1 MPRRGALTRLAR
13 PLSPRVVGQVAA
25 VQAGGRSGSAQSHAT
40 DTTTDGERSGPRP
53 ALRVGRGEAPVGAAA
68 ATATAAAAEPF
79 PRLAR
84 HPPSTGRQPAT
95 AAARDDKR
103 GRRHLVEARR
113 PGRWP
118 RRRVA
123 AQPRA
128 TRRRSSRRQ
137 RFGSPPSSKPQR
149 AEHARWGGAGDPPAG
164 AADGLLKP
172 RRAMGERG
180 PVAGA
185 SPNAC
190 GMRLAGS
197 PTAAS
202 CTTSGRRKKPRTAA
216 GRHQCHHCQRRHCRR
231 HRRWRVHRGRGEL
244 LLSAPSEQVPQ
255 MDDTNGSSAGR
266 SGSSIGPRPT
276 IGWSQRVTRP
286 PARPPAAAP
295 ATATPLPWGAGASGK
310 RPQRRGMRGGEGGG
324 WRRRGAAPPAPPQAP
339 PPPPP
344 APPAPTPRR
353 AKTARGGRRAG
364 GAPCLRVPTAPPPR
378 ARARG
383 VEAPT
388 ATAGTPFGRH
398 GHHE

>member
-95 AAARDDKR
+95 VAARDDKR

-185 SPNAC
+185 SPNMWDEAC
-190 GMRLAGS
+190 RIPHSSELHDV
-197 PTAAS
+197 
-202 CTTSGRRKKPRTAA
+202 CKKKKAKDS
-216 GRHQCHHCQRRHCRR
+216 
-231 HRRWRVHRGRGEL
+231 RW
-244 LLSAPSEQVPQ
+244 PSSV
-255 MDDTNGSSAGR
+255 S
-266 SGSSIGPRPT
+266 
-276 IGWSQRVTRP
+276 
-286 PARPPAAAP
+286 
-295 ATATPLPWGAGASGK
+295 PLPTS
-310 RPQRRGMRGGEGGG
+310 PL
-324 WRRRGAAPPAPPQAP
+324 P
-339 PPPPP
+339 PPPPLARSP
-344 APPAPTPRR
+344 WPR
-353 AKTARGGRRAG
+353 
-364 GAPCLRVPTAPPPR
+364 
-378 ARARG
+378 
-383 VEAPT
+383 
-388 ATAGTPFGRH
+388 
-398 GHHE
+398 